1 MLAGARES
9 FIKTFFISE
18 IDFACLEL
26 TCNVGFFQWW
36 AGVARSC
43 IVVIY
48 LLLVPPRGHLFDLL
62 EVRDMI
68 SSQVLFTIGI
78 PPMMFIHGPKY
89 PELSN
94 EINIAALYL
103 TFKS

>member
-36 AGVARSC
+36 SALRNAGYFV
-43 IVVIY
+43 
-48 LLLVPPRGHLFDLL
+48 
-62 EVRDMI
+62 
-68 SSQVLFTIGI
+68 GI
-78 PPMMFIHGPKY
+78 PQQ
-89 PELSN
+89 
-94 EINIAALYL
+94 
-103 TFKS
+103 

>member
-36 AGVARSC
+36 FDHAEQNGLCVQ
-43 IVVIY
+43 
-48 LLLVPPRGHLFDLL
+48 LFFL
-62 EVRDMI
+62 
-68 SSQVLFTIGI
+68 
-78 PPMMFIHGPKY
+78 
-89 PELSN
+89 PETGYFDH
-94 EINIAALYL
+94 AHFC
-103 TFKS
+103 T